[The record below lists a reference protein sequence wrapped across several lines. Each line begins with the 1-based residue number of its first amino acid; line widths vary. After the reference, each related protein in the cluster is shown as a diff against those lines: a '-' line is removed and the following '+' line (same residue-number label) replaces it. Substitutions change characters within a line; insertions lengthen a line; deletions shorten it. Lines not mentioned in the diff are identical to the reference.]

1 MCDSNVLLIVW
12 AGLGLYLEDY
22 IIRTEFQFSPSIYPS
37 DKAALVKLKR
47 QQKTDQKVGEER
59 E

>member
-1 MCDSNVLLIVW
+1 M
-12 AGLGLYLEDY
+12 ADY

-47 QQKTDQKVGEER
+47 HQKLIKRKVKRER
-59 E
+59 VMWIFKWTEKKH